1 MPSPASLFLGILFGS
16 IGVGYFLYGKR
27 EQMFVPLI
35 AGIVLIALP
44 WFVASTMWLVLG
56 GLVVM
61 AVPYFVR
68 Y

>member
-16 IGVGYFLYGKR
+16 IGVGYFIYGKR
-27 EQMFVPLI
+27 EQMFVPLL
-35 AGIVLIALP
+35 AGILLIALP
-44 WFVASTMWLVLG
+44 WFVASMAWLVLA
-56 GLVVM
+56 GLAVM

>member
-27 EQMFVPLI
+27 EQMFVPLL